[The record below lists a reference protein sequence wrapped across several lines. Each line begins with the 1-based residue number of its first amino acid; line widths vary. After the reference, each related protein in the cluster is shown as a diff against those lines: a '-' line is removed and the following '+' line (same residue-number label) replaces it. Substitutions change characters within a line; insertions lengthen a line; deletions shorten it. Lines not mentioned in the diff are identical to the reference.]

1 MCGVVRACLNSGEDV
16 PRCACLLAGEGW
28 LAFDD
33 LNRSFQ
39 SIKSCVACLIA
50 MVDVSSC
57 FVGETWT
64 WPSNSVAA
72 AAVTT
77 GQVNILLSSFLHANQ
92 DHVVDLNLFFNLDI
106 CADLHLGSFGE
117 TVCKFTGI
125 SPISCGSTS
134 LVGPCLLRNVLRTLR
149 SCTPQRLK
157 LQF

>member
-1 MCGVVRACLNSGEDV
+1 MKGLGHEFN
-16 PRCACLLAGEGW
+16 
-28 LAFDD
+28 D
-33 LNRSFQ
+33 LNRYYP
-39 SIKSCVACLIA
+39 SIKSCTACLIA
-50 MVDVSSC
+50 VVDVSSC

-64 WPSNSVAA
+64 WPKNSKAEA
-72 AAVTT
+72 T

-106 CADLHLGSFGE
+106 CADLHRALSFGE

-134 LVGPCLLRNVLRTLR
+134 LVGPCLLRNVLRTQR
-149 SCTPQRLK
+149 TCTPQRLK